1 MEELIWLYYSNDF
14 HQKALDWLGEIQP
27 AKTQPPYPSIKVRI
41 TKTVQYL
48 HTLMGKISQSVMLP
62 NNKQFAQHNN
72 VHGLLVMEYFQWVF
86 QQDPFFALKL
96 FTSFTLPQQFQGA
109 SAKKQRQIV

>member
-1 MEELIWLYYSNDF
+1 
-14 HQKALDWLGEIQP
+14 
-27 AKTQPPYPSIKVRI
+27 
-41 TKTVQYL
+41 
-48 HTLMGKISQSVMLP
+48 MLP

-109 SAKKQRQIV
+109 SANKATPDSMKREMDRIVSFFSVIDPLNVLEHIKAQESSSTARNNNGGDDDDDGTTASK